1 MHTLLHMMFLLLA
14 TCGIVGFI
22 LQSLLFLRL
31 RQRHTEVWQTL
42 GQPGIFGQ
50 GGSVVSVV
58 RFLWRREYRSFS
70 DVQSVRLAGL
80 FRGCLAI
87 FTALFVCTLIVFA
100 VSFWR

>member
-1 MHTLLHMMFLLLA
+1 MHTLLHTMILLLV
-14 TCGIVGFI
+14 TCGVIGFI
-22 LQSLLFLRL
+22 LQSFFYSRL

-100 VSFWR
+100 LSFLR